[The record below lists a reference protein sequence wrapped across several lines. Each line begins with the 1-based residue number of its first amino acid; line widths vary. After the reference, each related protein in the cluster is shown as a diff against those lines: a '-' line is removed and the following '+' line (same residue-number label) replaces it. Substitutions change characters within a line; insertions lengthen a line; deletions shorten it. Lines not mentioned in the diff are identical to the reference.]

1 MGQAC
6 GLDADLEGGDLSFG
20 EDEDEEDDWE
30 VVSNIF
36 FVVSNMFYFQ
46 PNWGK
51 WSKIDYYFST
61 GLKAPTR

>member
-1 MGQAC
+1 
-6 GLDADLEGGDLSFG
+6 LSFG
-20 EDEDEEDDWE
+20 GDEDEEDDWE

-36 FVVSNMFYFQ
+36 VVSNMVYFQ